1 MSELRPCGGCVGG
14 IRHVIDAP
22 KRKYVYCAK
31 CGMRTGDFDTEA
43 EAVTAWNTRKIE
55 DALVEA
61 LEDCRTN
68 FSGYIIHETK
78 DYEQVIAEFWKEIQR
93 IDKAARAALRL
104 AKGE

>member
-1 MSELRPCGGCVGG
+1 V
-14 IRHVIDAP
+14 A
-22 KRKYVYCAK
+22 
-31 CGMRTGDFDTEA
+31 
-43 EAVTAWNTRKIE
+43 
-55 DALVEA
+55 ALEQRVKTLEGA